1 MDESSPPMVNQ
12 DSARIRELVA
22 LARDSAPAARARL
35 VAGIGDLIFDEADP
49 ASPREK
55 DIATDILR
63 YLVRE
68 AETAVRRALADRLA
82 REPKAPRDLIVALAH
97 DEITVARPVL
107 LESTL
112 LADADLIEV
121 IHQRTLQHQLAIT
134 MRQQVSETVSAA
146 LVSTGNAEVMRSLVD
161 NPKARIARRTYEI
174 LVDQSRSVEALQAP
188 LVRRKDLDAD
198 LAARMYAWVSA
209 ALRKQIVLNFD
220 VDPKLLDEALS
231 DSLRNVTR
239 EHASAQAEGSVP
251 SSMGDDPAV
260 LLQLLRAGE
269 IAMFEALL
277 ARKTGLRLQIAR
289 RAFYEPGGR
298 PLATACKA
306 IGVEKAH
313 FAAIFLLARQARPGD
328 KIVDP
333 GELNAILSYYDGL
346 AVDTAKRML
355 EAWRGGVFTPGPRTR
370 A

>member
-1 MDESSPPMVNQ
+1 MDESNPPMVNH
-12 DSARIRELVA
+12 DSERIRELVA

-35 VAGIGDLIFDEADP
+35 VAGIGDLIFDEVDP
-49 ASPREK
+49 ASAREK
-55 DIATDILR
+55 ELATDILR
-63 YLVRE
+63 FLVRE

-82 REPKAPRDLIVALAH
+82 REPKAPRELIIALAH
-97 DEITVARPVL
+97 DEIAVARPVL
-107 LESTL
+107 LECTL

-134 MRQQVSETVSAA
+134 LRQQVSETVSAA

-174 LVDQSRSVEALQAP
+174 LVEHSRAVESLQAP
-188 LVRRKDLDAD
+188 LVRRKDLDPD
-198 LAARMYAWVSA
+198 LAARMYGWVSA

-220 VDPKLLDEALS
+220 VDAKLLDEALA
-231 DSLRNVTR
+231 DSVRTVMD
-239 EHASAQAEGSVP
+239 EHKAPEGIAP
-251 SSMGDDPAV
+251 AMLGDDPRV

-277 ARKTGLRLQIAR
+277 ARKTGLRLQVAR

-298 PLATACKA
+298 PLAIACKA

-333 GELNAILSYYDGL
+333 GELNTILSYYDGL
-346 AVDTAKRML
+346 AVDTAKRTI
-355 EAWRGGVFTPGPRTR
+355 EAWRDGIFSPGPRSR

>member
-1 MDESSPPMVNQ
+1 MDDNSQPMAHQ
-12 DSARIRELVA
+12 DSERIRELVA

-35 VAGIGDLIFDEADP
+35 VDGIGDLMFDEVEP
-49 ASPREK
+49 ASAREK
-55 DIATDILR
+55 DLATDILR
-63 YLVRE
+63 FLVRE
-68 AETAVRRALADRLA
+68 AEAAVRRALADRLA

-97 DEITVARPVL
+97 DDIAIARPVL
-107 LESTL
+107 LESPL
-112 LADADLIEV
+112 LADADLIEI

-134 MRQQVSETVSAA
+134 LRQQVSETVSAA
-146 LVSTGNAEVMRSLVD
+146 LVSTGNSEVMRSLVD

-174 LVDQSRSVEALQAP
+174 LVEHSRAVESLQAP
-188 LVRRKDLDAD
+188 LVRRKDLDSD
-198 LAARMYAWVSA
+198 LAARMYGWVSA

-220 VDPKLLDEALS
+220 VDSKLLDEALA
-231 DSLRNVTR
+231 DSMRTVMD
-239 EHASAQAEGSVP
+239 EHKQPEGTAPVP
-251 SSMGDDPAV
+251 HGDDPRV

-269 IAMFEALL
+269 IAMFEVLL
-277 ARKTGLRLQIAR
+277 ARKTGLRLQVAR

-298 PLATACKA
+298 PLAIACKA

-333 GELNAILSYYDGL
+333 GELNTILAYYDGL
-346 AVDTAKRML
+346 AVETAKRTI
-355 EAWRGGVFTPGPRTR
+355 EAWRDGVFTTGPRTR

>member
-1 MDESSPPMVNQ
+1 MMDESSPPMINP
-12 DSARIRELVA
+12 DSARIRELVE

-35 VAGIGDLIFDEADP
+35 VAGIGDLMFDEAEP

-55 DIATDILR
+55 EIATDILR

-68 AETAVRRALADRLA
+68 AEIAVRRALADRLA
-82 REPKAPRDLIVALAH
+82 REPNAPRDLIVALAH
-97 DEITVARPVL
+97 DDIMVARPVL
-107 LESTL
+107 LESSL

-134 MRQQVSETVSAA
+134 MRQQISETVSAA
-146 LVSTGNAEVMRSLVD
+146 LVSTGNAEVMRGLVD
-161 NPKARIARRTYEI
+161 NPKARIARRTFEI
-174 LVDQSRSVEALQAP
+174 LVDHSRSADTLQAP
-188 LVRRKDLDAD
+188 LVRRKDLDSD
-198 LAARMYAWVSA
+198 LAARMYGWVSA

-220 VDPKLLDEALS
+220 VDPKLLDEALA
-231 DSLRNVTR
+231 DSLRTANR
-239 EHASAQAEGSVP
+239 EHAAKLESAAP
-251 SSMGDDPAV
+251 TTLGDDPGV

-277 ARKTGLRLQIAR
+277 ARKTGLRLLVAR

-298 PLATACKA
+298 PLAIACKA

-333 GELNAILSYYDGL
+333 GELNTILSYYDGL
-346 AVDTAKRML
+346 AADTAKRTI
-355 EAWRGGVFTPGPRTR
+355 EEWREGIFTPGPRTR
-370 A
+370 S

>member
-1 MDESSPPMVNQ
+1 MDESGPPMVNH

-35 VAGIGDLIFDEADP
+35 VAGIGDLIFDEAEP
-49 ASPREK
+49 ASDREK
-55 DIATDILR
+55 ELATDILR

-82 REPKAPRDLIVALAH
+82 RESKAPRDLIVALAH

-134 MRQQVSETVSAA
+134 MRQQISETVSAA

-174 LVDQSRSVEALQAP
+174 LVEQSRAVDTLQAP
-188 LVRRKDLDAD
+188 LVRRKDLDSD
-198 LAARMYAWVSA
+198 LAGRMYGWVSA

-220 VDPKLLDEALS
+220 VDPKLLDQALA
-231 DSLRNVTR
+231 DSLRNVQR
-239 EHASAQAEGSVP
+239 EHVRTQAGD
-251 SSMGDDPAV
+251 SMPAVDDPGL

-277 ARKTGLRLQIAR
+277 ARKTGLRLLVAR

-298 PLATACKA
+298 PLAIACKA

-333 GELNAILSYYDGL
+333 GELNTILAYYDGL
-346 AVDTAKRML
+346 AVDTAKRTV
-355 EAWRGGVFTPGPRTR
+355 EEWRDGVFSPGPRTR
-370 A
+370 S

>member
-1 MDESSPPMVNQ
+1 MDESTPHMQ
-12 DSARIRELVA
+12 DSERIRELVA
-22 LARDSAPAARARL
+22 LARDNAPAARARL
-35 VAGIGDLIFDEADP
+35 VDGIGDLMFDEAEP
-49 ASPREK
+49 ASAREK
-55 DIATDILR
+55 ELATDILR
-63 YLVRE
+63 FLVRE

-82 REPKAPRDLIVALAH
+82 REPKAPRDLVVALAH
-97 DEITVARPVL
+97 DEIAVARPVL

-174 LVDQSRSVEALQAP
+174 LVEHSRAVETLQAP
-188 LVRRKDLDAD
+188 LVRRKDLDPD
-198 LAARMYAWVSA
+198 LAARMYGWVSA

-220 VDPKLLDEALS
+220 VDPKLLDEALA
-231 DSLRNVTR
+231 DSVRTVQRDHVQT
-239 EHASAQAEGSVP
+239 QAAD
-251 SSMGDDPAV
+251 SMPAVDDPSV
-260 LLQLLRAGE
+260 LLQLLRGGE

-277 ARKTGLRLQIAR
+277 ARKTGLRLQVAR
-289 RAFYEPGGR
+289 RAFYEPGGK
-298 PLATACKA
+298 PLAIACKA

-333 GELNAILSYYDGL
+333 GELNTILSYYDGL
-346 AVDTAKRML
+346 SVDSAKRTL
-355 EAWRGGVFTPGPRTR
+355 EAWRDGVFTPGPRTR

>member
-1 MDESSPPMVNQ
+1 MMDENSPPMVNP
-12 DSARIRELVA
+12 DSVRIRELVE

-35 VAGIGDLIFDEADP
+35 VAGIGDLMFDEAEP

-55 DIATDILR
+55 EIATDILR

-68 AETAVRRALADRLA
+68 AEIAVRRALADRLA

-97 DEITVARPVL
+97 DDIAIARPVL
-107 LESTL
+107 LESPL
-112 LADADLIEV
+112 LADADLIEI

-134 MRQQVSETVSAA
+134 LRQQVSETVSAA

-174 LVDQSRSVEALQAP
+174 LVEHSRAVESLQAP
-188 LVRRKDLDAD
+188 LVRRKDLDSD
-198 LAARMYAWVSA
+198 LAARMYGWVSA

-220 VDPKLLDEALS
+220 VDSKLLDEALA
-231 DSLRNVTR
+231 DSVRTVMD
-239 EHASAQAEGSVP
+239 EHKQPEGTAPVP
-251 SSMGDDPAV
+251 HGDDPRV

-277 ARKTGLRLQIAR
+277 ARKTGLRLQVAR

-298 PLATACKA
+298 PLAIACKA

-333 GELNAILSYYDGL
+333 GELNTILAYYDGL
-346 AVDTAKRML
+346 AVETAKRTI
-355 EAWRGGVFTPGPRTR
+355 EAWRDG
-370 A
+370 

>member
-1 MDESSPPMVNQ
+1 MDESSPPMANQ

-22 LARDSAPAARARL
+22 LARDSAPAARAQL

-49 ASPREK
+49 ATAREK

-97 DEITVARPVL
+97 DEIAVARPVL
-107 LESTL
+107 LESAL

-121 IHQRTLQHQLAIT
+121 IHQRTLQHQLTIT

-146 LVSTGNAEVMRSLVD
+146 LVSTGNHEVMRSLVD

-174 LVDQSRSVEALQAP
+174 LVEQSRSVDTLQAP

-198 LAARMYAWVSA
+198 LAARMYAWVSS

-231 DSLRNVTR
+231 DSLRTVTR
-239 EHASAQAEGSVP
+239 EHAGVQDGGAPAP
-251 SSMGDDPAV
+251 GDDPGV

-298 PLATACKA
+298 PLAMACKA

-346 AVDTAKRML
+346 AVDTAKRTI
-355 EAWRGGVFTPGPRTR
+355 EAWRDGIFSPGPRTR
-370 A
+370 S

>member
-1 MDESSPPMVNQ
+1 MDESGPPMNH

-35 VAGIGDLIFDEADP
+35 VAGIGDLMFDEADP
-49 ASPREK
+49 ATPREREL
-55 DIATDILR
+55 AADILR

-68 AETAVRRALADRLA
+68 AEIAVRRALGDRLA

-107 LESTL
+107 IESTL

-146 LVSTGNAEVMRSLVD
+146 LVSTGNAEVMRNLLD
-161 NPKARIARRTYEI
+161 NPNARLARRTFEI
-174 LVDQSRSVEALQAP
+174 LVDQSRSVDALQAP
-188 LVRRKDLDAD
+188 LVRRKDLDPD
-198 LAARMYAWVSA
+198 LAARMYAWVST

-220 VDPKLLDEALS
+220 VDQKLLDEALA
-231 DSLRNVTR
+231 DSLRAVKR
-239 EHASAQAEGSVP
+239 EHAQTQAAENMPAVDEP
-251 SSMGDDPAV
+251 SV

-277 ARKTGLRLQIAR
+277 ARKTGLRLQVAR

-298 PLATACKA
+298 PLAIACKA

-333 GELNAILSYYDGL
+333 GELNTILSYYDGL
-346 AVDTAKRML
+346 AVDTAKRTV
-355 EAWRGGVFTPGPRTR
+355 EEWREGVFTPGPRTR

>member
-1 MDESSPPMVNQ
+1 MDESSPPMANQ
-12 DSARIRELVA
+12 DSARIRELVV
-22 LARDSAPAARARL
+22 LARDSAPAARTRL
-35 VAGIGDLIFDEADP
+35 VAGIGDLMFDEVEP
-49 ASPREK
+49 ATVREK
-55 DIATDILR
+55 ELAADILR
-63 YLVRE
+63 FLVRE
-68 AETAVRRALADRLA
+68 AEVAVRRALADRLA
-82 REPKAPRDLIVALAH
+82 REPKAPRDLIIALAH
-97 DEITVARPVL
+97 DDIAVARPVL
-107 LESTL
+107 TDCAL

-134 MRQQVSETVSAA
+134 LRQQVSETVSAA

-174 LVDQSRSVEALQAP
+174 LVEHSRSVETLQAP

-198 LAARMYAWVSA
+198 LAARMYVWVSA

-220 VDPKLLDEALS
+220 VDPKLLDEALA
-231 DSLRNVTR
+231 DSVKTVMVDHPAPGG
-239 EHASAQAEGSVP
+239 HAPDV
-251 SSMGDDPAV
+251 MGDDPRV

-277 ARKTGLRLQIAR
+277 ARKTGLRLQLAR

-333 GELNAILSYYDGL
+333 GELNTILSYYDGL
-346 AVDTAKRML
+346 AVDTAKRTL
-355 EAWRGGVFTPGPRTR
+355 EAWRDGIFSPGPRTR
-370 A
+370 P

>member
-1 MDESSPPMVNQ
+1 MMDESGPPMTHH
-12 DSARIRELVA
+12 DSARIRELVV

-35 VAGIGDLIFDEADP
+35 VAGIGDIMFDEADP
-49 ASPREK
+49 ASAREK
-55 DIATDILR
+55 ELAADILR
-63 YLVRE
+63 YLVHE

-97 DEITVARPVL
+97 DEILVARPVL

-112 LADADLIEV
+112 LADADLTEV

-146 LVSTGNAEVMRSLVD
+146 LVSTGSAEVMRSLVG
-161 NPKARIARRTYEI
+161 NPKARIARRTFEI
-174 LVDQSRSVEALQAP
+174 LVDHSRSVDTLQAP
-188 LVRRKDLDAD
+188 LVRRKDLDPD
-198 LAARMYAWVSA
+198 LAARMYAWVST
-209 ALRKQIVLNFD
+209 ALRKQIVLNFE
-220 VDPKLLDEALS
+220 VDQKLLDEALA
-231 DSLRNVTR
+231 DSLRTVKR
-239 EHASAQAEGSVP
+239 EHAQAQAGE
-251 SSMGDDPAV
+251 SMPAVDEPGV

-277 ARKTGLRLQIAR
+277 ARKTGLRLQVAR
-289 RAFYEPGGR
+289 RAFYEPGGK
-298 PLATACKA
+298 PLAIACKA

-333 GELNAILSYYDGL
+333 GELNTILAYYDGL
-346 AVDTAKRML
+346 AVDTAKRTID
-355 EAWRGGVFTPGPRTR
+355 EWREGVFTPGPRTR
-370 A
+370 S

>member
-1 MDESSPPMVNQ
+1 MDESSQPMVNQ
-12 DSARIRELVA
+12 DSARIREMVA
-22 LARDSAPAARARL
+22 LARDSAPAARAQL
-35 VAGIGDLIFDEADP
+35 VAGIGDLIFDEVDP
-49 ASPREK
+49 ASAREK
-55 DIATDILR
+55 DLATDILR

-68 AETAVRRALADRLA
+68 AETAVRRALSDRLA
-82 REPKAPRDLIVALAH
+82 RESKAPRDLIVTLAH
-97 DEITVARPVL
+97 DDILVARPVL

-174 LVDQSRSVEALQAP
+174 LVEQSRSVDALQAP
-188 LVRRKDLDAD
+188 LVRRKDLDSD
-198 LAARMYAWVSA
+198 LATRLYTWVSA

-220 VDPKLLDEALS
+220 VDPKLLDEALT
-231 DSLRNVTR
+231 DSLRTVTR
-239 EHASAQAEGSVP
+239 EHPSPQVEGAVLNLAS
-251 SSMGDDPAV
+251 DDPGV

-277 ARKTGLRLQIAR
+277 ARKTGLRLQLAR

-333 GELNAILSYYDGL
+333 GELNSILAYYDGL
-346 AVDTAKRML
+346 AVDTAKRTL
-355 EAWRGGVFTPGPRTR
+355 EAWRDGVFTPGPRTR
-370 A
+370 S